1 MKTKMVLGLAVLVV
15 GLFVCTSSASAALV
29 YFDAQ
34 IVDIA
39 SGKTVIPKNTVMC
52 DPANGCAETAFT
64 SLPLGP
70 GTEGPPPT
78 TDPAGNWTKDGAN
91 ATPNS
96 GQDGLWNQRNN
107 VAFGNPDAS
116 LNGTVYEAR
125 GVFNGVNNEDPPVL
139 RTTIGVPLAD
149 QGTTKGV
156 YAMFWGDTGPNWQ
169 LAACLEC
176 VEDEN
181 MPLYKAGQTPAGY
194 VFRVYD
200 VGAGNPDAITY
211 YMEMNGTTTSD
222 SVGSR
227 KLYAAWLGNVT
238 LGTTLT
244 AYVGDGP
251 LPVLVPPAADTHN
264 YRAWYDGIAYG
275 DVQNLEPLSC
285 NIPEPAGMAL
295 IAIAVA
301 GFGLVRRQR

>member
-1 MKTKMVLGLAVLVV
+1 MKNRLLLGLAVLVV
-15 GLFVCTSSASAALV
+15 GLTYVSSASAALT

-39 SGKTVIPKNTVMC
+39 SGKTIVPANTVMC
-52 DPANGCAETAFT
+52 APNENCAETAFT
-64 SLPLGP
+64 ALPLGP
-70 GTEGPPPT
+70 GTEGPPAT

-91 ATPNS
+91 AVPDN

-116 LNGTVYEAR
+116 TDGTVYEAR

-139 RTTIGVPLAD
+139 KTTISVPQVD

-176 VEDEN
+176 FEDEK

-211 YMEMNGTTTSD
+211 YMEMNGLTTSD
-222 SVGSR
+222 SVGGR
-227 KLYAAWLGNVT
+227 KLYAAWLGNVELGET
-238 LGTTLT
+238 LSVY
-244 AYVGDGP
+244 AGDGP
-251 LPVLVPPAADTHN
+251 LAPAGLTDTHN

-275 DVQNLEPLSC
+275 DTQDLEPLPC
-285 NIPEPAGMAL
+285 GVPEPASMAL
-295 IAIAVA
+295 FAIALA
-301 GFGLVRRQR
+301 GLGLMRQRSR